1 MTKKLQKSLGIPRL
15 QNLHSSQKPAF
26 LDEWYMNIFN
36 IRKKWYFIFLEAQTF
51 YTLIQPFYLIHGS
64 DEFSTYFPH
73 LLADAMNKELPPRY
87 KAILNVQEIHLRNT
101 ENNAPRRI
109 MIDMV
114 YHAQVKKPKNNDLTI
129 FDDLN
134 DIPQALLDFH
144 TPPEIFREE
153 ILTMNSIH

>member
-1 MTKKLQKSLGIPRL
+1 M
-15 QNLHSSQKPAF
+15 NLVLISPAF
-26 LDEWYMNIFN
+26 LAN
-36 IRKKWYFIFLEAQTF
+36 
-51 YTLIQPFYLIHGS
+51 
-64 DEFSTYFPH
+64 
-73 LLADAMNKELPPRY
+73 AMNKELTPRY

-114 YHAQVKKPKNNDLTI
+114 YHAQAKKPKNNDLTI

-144 TPPEIFREE
+144 TPREIFRKE
-153 ILTMNSIH
+153 ILTINSIH